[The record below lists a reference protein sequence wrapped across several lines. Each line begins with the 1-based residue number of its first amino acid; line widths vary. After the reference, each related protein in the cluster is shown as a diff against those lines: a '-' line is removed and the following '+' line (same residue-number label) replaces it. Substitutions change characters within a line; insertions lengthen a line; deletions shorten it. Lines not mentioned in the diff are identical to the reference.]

1 MDSTLVV
8 NPVYIDSRF
17 RGNDKENYTI
27 MWQDIKNIYHLF
39 QSITANTMYAAPS
52 RGMTIIGVTGTDGK
66 TTTSSMIY
74 HILQTAGLKTALIST
89 AGAIIDGK
97 TYDIG
102 FHVTTPGSFAIQSYI
117 KKAKK
122 AGVKYL
128 VIETT
133 SIGLH
138 QNRVFGIPFNIA
150 VLTNITNEHLDY
162 HKNYQKYVKAKARL
176 FQIARTAILNADDK
190 SFSFIT
196 PHIQNKKVITYGM
209 EKNAGINPDI
219 FPFKTKLIGAFN
231 QYNALAAIAVARE
244 LGIEDSVIIKA
255 LLSFTPPAGREEI
268 VYKEDF
274 TVIIDFAHTPGAFE
288 VVLPEIKKI
297 TKGKMIHIFGSAGQ
311 RDKYK
316 RPEMGRISSSFA
328 DTIILTAEDPRSE
341 SVEKI
346 ISEIEK
352 GIDSKF
358 NKKLLLKIT
367 DRKKAIFKGIELAG
381 KGDIVLITG
390 KGHESSMNYGKG
402 EEPWSEHEV
411 VKEALKSKYER

>member
-1 MDSTLVV
+1 
-8 NPVYIDSRF
+8 
-17 RGNDKENYTI
+17 

-39 QSITANTMYAAPS
+39 QSIIANTIFGVPS

-66 TTTSSMIY
+66 TTTSSIIY
-74 HILQTAGLKTALIST
+74 HILRSSGLKTALIST
-89 AGAIIDGK
+89 VGAIIDGK

-102 FHVTTPGSFAIQSYI
+102 FHVTTPDSFALQSYI
-117 KKAKK
+117 RKAKK

-128 VIETT
+128 IIETT

-138 QNRVFGIPFNIA
+138 QNRVFGIPFDIA

-162 HKNYQKYVKAKARL
+162 HKNYRKYVKAKARL

-196 PHIQNKKVITYGM
+196 PYIQNKKVITYGKK
-209 EKNAGINPDI
+209 KNADI
-219 FPFKTKLIGAFN
+219 TPKSFPFKTNLIGGFN
-231 QYNALAAIAVARE
+231 QYNALAAIAVAKE
-244 LGIEDSVIIKA
+244 LAIEDSIILKA

-268 VYKEDF
+268 VYEGDY

-297 TKGKMIHIFGSAGQ
+297 TKGKMIHIFGSAGL

-316 RPEMGRISSSFA
+316 RPEMGRISSTFA

-341 SVEKI
+341 NVDEI

-352 GIDSKF
+352 GIDSRF
-358 NKKLLLKIT
+358 NKKYLMKIP

-381 KGDIVLITG
+381 KGDVVLITG
-390 KGHESSMNYGKG
+390 KGHELSMNCGKG
-402 EEPWSEHEV
+402 EEPWSEHET
-411 VKEALKSKYER
+411 VKEALKAKNK